1 MAASALIVECV
12 MGTDARSQATGG
24 RVFKEADSAGI
35 RLRVISRMQRLA
47 PLDLKSASVPILRC
61 AMDIRR
67 VTAIMD
73 HQTPL
78 SVTADSRG
86 RVGKGLPRGEL
97 HLELLAALPAHPRLL
112 LMGDNNSYR

>member
-1 MAASALIVECV
+1 
-12 MGTDARSQATGG
+12 
-24 RVFKEADSAGI
+24 
-35 RLRVISRMQRLA
+35 MQRLA

>member
-1 MAASALIVECV
+1 

-24 RVFKEADSAGI
+24 RVFKEADSACI

-67 VTAIMD
+67 VTAMMD

-78 SVTADSRG
+78 SVIADPRG
-86 RVGKGLPRGEL
+86 RVGKGPPRGEL
-97 HLELLAALPAHPRLL
+97 RLELLDTLPGYLHLSVAPRRGQQFLSVRIA
-112 LMGDNNSYR
+112 N